1 MPTQQQ
7 QINYGNSANDGQG
20 DPLRSAFIKTDD
32 NFDAIWAAGP
42 VGSNVTILNTTIATV
57 STNGNLILKPNGI
70 GIVQANSHILPN
82 TANIRDLGS
91 STQRWRTAYSQSVNS
106 VNLTASGEVILPPVS
121 DITIPGGTN
130 GYVLQT
136 DGAGNL
142 SWTAQGGAG
151 NGNPGGAN
159 TEIQF
164 NDAGTFGGD
173 ADLTYNKNTNV
184 LNLNGTLTALDAT
197 VYGAMAAVTMSASGN
212 ATANYFIGNGSQLTG
227 ITAGA
232 GGANTQIQFND
243 AGDLSGNASF
253 TFNRVTGNVNL
264 AGLEF
269 GNQFISG
276 TVPNGNITFHPDQ
289 SGQVVIQGASNA
301 LLHVVADEP
310 NFQSR
315 VRIETYGNT
324 NVVGGGEFQ
333 GRWTRGTPDAPL
345 PTLNDDKLAQF
356 GGQGFADNAY
366 STGSRAY
373 ITIDAAGNWNNSSQ
387 GAHISFHTTHVDSVV
402 PAEHLRLTSGGNLVL
417 FDGNL
422 FVSNGMARFG
432 TGLLSAGNILPTANG
447 VYSLGNAATYWS
459 NLWVANN
466 VTANYFV
473 GNGSQL
479 TGITASANT
488 GNVTFNDQI
497 VIGTGSNDGGGG
509 LYLAPGPASIA
520 NSAVQYLRV
529 RGGDYPTHIH
539 LDTGN
544 NAYYDQYF
552 GADSRFVKLEAN
564 GNVVINADDYTGNG
578 ASWTFGTDG
587 SLTLPNADATGF
599 GNIYFEENSSTITFG
614 LDDNTIPFLY
624 SFSTSGI
631 TLPRGGATIRDTV
644 GNAVAFG
651 RDAAATGPQGNAAI
665 AIGQQA
671 GDTSQGASSVAIG
684 YKAGLNTQGDNSVAI
699 GTQAGQITQGQFAVA
714 IGDNAGNN
722 AQGTDAVA
730 IGASAGL
737 TAQGNGAVAIGPA
750 TATTSQ
756 GDNAVAIGDSAGE
769 VSQGEITVAIG
780 YLAGQTI
787 QGNAAVAVGAGAGTN
802 TQGLHAVAIGTDAGA
817 TTQGNRAVAIG
828 YLAGSIAQGNSAVA
842 IGYYAGE
849 LNQGNNS
856 IIINATGVDLQQ
868 TTANTFTVAPVRNDV
883 ANTAEVMFYNTTSKE
898 ITYGNTIS
906 VVGNITSGNLTVG
919 SGTIT
924 GGNVNG
930 ATFNGNVAFGTGTV
944 GGSGNIT
951 GGNISAI
958 GNVAAGNISAVGNI
972 IGNTAGF
979 AIGYRDIPQV
989 SLAANVTTALS
1000 DAGKHY
1006 YSTSASNLALTI
1018 ANNSSVSWAVGT
1030 AISIVNRG
1038 TANITVV
1045 QGSGVSLYLA
1055 GNATAANRTVT
1066 TYGMATVLNVAA
1078 NVWMIN
1084 GTGLS

>member
-1 MPTQQQ
+1 MANTGNTQQ
-7 QINYGNSANDGQG
+7 QINYGAAVNDGNG
-20 DPLRSAFIKTDD
+20 DPLRTAFIKTDD
-32 NFDAIWAAGP
+32 NFDNVWLAGP
-42 VGSNVTILNTTIATV
+42 VGSNITITNNTV
-57 STNGNLILKPNGI
+57 QVNNTNGNLILSPNGVGVI
-70 GIVQANSHILPN
+70 QTNSRLLPRLNN
-82 TANIRDLGS
+82 TYDFGS
-91 STQRWRTAYSQSVNS
+91 TTLKYRTGYFGAGGLVIDGN
-106 VNLTASGEVILPPVS
+106 VTVAGNLTAGNIAYTGNVFVGDLQGSVYADDSTIMVDAVDNELFAGRATISGNVS
-121 DITIPGGTN
+121 ATYFTGNGSLLTGIATSYGNANVVANLAALGNNPISTTGNVTANYFLGNGRQLTGVVSSYGNTN
-130 GYVLQT
+130 VAAYLTTYTGNLA
-136 DGAGNL
+136 AGNL
-142 SWTAQGGAG
+142 TVSSGSDTWTMSGQFLTG
-151 NGNPGGAN
+151 PGGAYWHSHPEQSSDDFVSAPGSDIRIQSVDAN
-159 TEIQF
+159 SVVESQISLTSTNIEIIVVNGVTKTWRF
-164 NDAGTFGGD
+164 NESGTSEIPGDIVPVVTVGASASVGNIANPWNNAYISGNINSGNVSAAGNVTASYFIGNGSQ
-173 ADLTYNKNTNV
+173 LTSLPAPAVTQDITS
-184 LNLNGTLTALDAT
+184 NGAMSIMTYDGVIKYVSYAT
-197 VYGAMAAVTMSASGN
+197 VEPSSGN
-212 ATANYFIGNGSQLTG
+212 IAAGNISTTGNVTGNYFIGNGSQLTG
-227 ITAGA
+227 I
-232 GGANTQIQFND
+232 
-243 AGDLSGNASF
+243 
-253 TFNRVTGNVNL
+253 
-264 AGLEF
+264 
-269 GNQFISG
+269 
-276 TVPNGNITFHPDQ
+276 
-289 SGQVVIQGASNA
+289 
-301 LLHVVADEP
+301 
-310 NFQSR
+310 
-315 VRIETYGNT
+315 
-324 NVVGGGEFQ
+324 
-333 GRWTRGTPDAPL
+333 
-345 PTLNDDKLAQF
+345 
-356 GGQGFADNAY
+356 
-366 STGSRAY
+366 ST
-373 ITIDAAGNWNNSSQ
+373 
-387 GAHISFHTTHVDSVV
+387 
-402 PAEHLRLTSGGNLVL
+402 
-417 FDGNL
+417 
-422 FVSNGMARFG
+422 
-432 TGLLSAGNILPTANG
+432 
-447 VYSLGNAATYWS
+447 
-459 NLWVANN
+459 
-466 VTANYFV
+466 
-473 GNGSQL
+473 
-479 TGITASANT
+479 ANT
-488 GNVTFNDQI
+488 GNVTFSGEA
-497 VIGTGSNDGGGG
+497 VIGTGTSNTVSG
-509 LYLAPGPASIA
+509 LYLAPDPVSLT
-520 NSAVQYLRV
+520 NDLYLRV
-529 RGGDYPTHIH
+529 RGNIQDEPTHIH
-539 LDTGN
+539 FDTGN
-544 NAYYDQYF
+544 NQYYNQFIGDDNKYIQ
-552 GADSRFVKLEAN
+552 LAN
-564 GNVVINADDYTGNG
+564 TGNIVINTSDYVGNT
-578 ASWTFGTDG
+578 AQWNFSTDG
-587 SLTLPNADATGF
+587 VLTLPNADATGF

-614 LDDNTIPFLY
+614 LDDNTTPYLY

-644 GNAVAFG
+644 GNALAFG

>member
-1 MPTQQQ
+1 MANTGNTQQ
-7 QINYGNSANDGQG
+7 QINYGAAVNDGNG
-20 DPLRSAFIKTDD
+20 DPLRTAFIKTDD
-32 NFDAIWAAGP
+32 NFDNVWLAGP
-42 VGSNVTILNTTIATV
+42 VGSNITITNNTV
-57 STNGNLILKPNGI
+57 QVNNTNGNLILSPNGVGVI
-70 GIVQANSHILPN
+70 QTNSRLLPRLNN
-82 TANIRDLGS
+82 TYDFGS
-91 STQRWRTAYSQSVNS
+91 TTLKYRTGYFGAGGLVIDGN
-106 VNLTASGEVILPPVS
+106 VTVAGNLTAGNIAYTGNVFVGDLQGSVYADDSTIMVDAVDNELFAGRATISGNVSATYFTGNGSLLTGIATSYGNANVVANLAALGNNPVS
-121 DITIPGGTN
+121 TTGNVTANYFLGNGRQLTGVVSSYGNTN
-130 GYVLQT
+130 VAAYLTTYTGNLA
-136 DGAGNL
+136 AGNL
-142 SWTAQGGAG
+142 TVSSGSDTWTISGQFLTG
-151 NGNPGGAN
+151 PGGAYWHSHPEQSSDDFVSAPGSDIRIQSIDAN
-159 TEIQF
+159 GITESKILLTSADIELTVINGITRNWRLNESGITEF
-164 NDAGTFGGD
+164 PGCLTPVVAAGGCG
-173 ADLTYNKNTNV
+173 NIGNV
-184 LNLNGTLTALDAT
+184 SNPWANA
-197 VYGAMAAVTMSASGN
+197 YFSGN
-212 ATANYFIGNGSQLTG
+212 IAAGNISTTGNVTGNYFIGNGSQLTG
-227 ITAGA
+227 I
-232 GGANTQIQFND
+232 
-243 AGDLSGNASF
+243 
-253 TFNRVTGNVNL
+253 
-264 AGLEF
+264 
-269 GNQFISG
+269 
-276 TVPNGNITFHPDQ
+276 
-289 SGQVVIQGASNA
+289 
-301 LLHVVADEP
+301 
-310 NFQSR
+310 
-315 VRIETYGNT
+315 
-324 NVVGGGEFQ
+324 
-333 GRWTRGTPDAPL
+333 
-345 PTLNDDKLAQF
+345 
-356 GGQGFADNAY
+356 
-366 STGSRAY
+366 ST
-373 ITIDAAGNWNNSSQ
+373 
-387 GAHISFHTTHVDSVV
+387 
-402 PAEHLRLTSGGNLVL
+402 
-417 FDGNL
+417 
-422 FVSNGMARFG
+422 
-432 TGLLSAGNILPTANG
+432 
-447 VYSLGNAATYWS
+447 
-459 NLWVANN
+459 
-466 VTANYFV
+466 
-473 GNGSQL
+473 
-479 TGITASANT
+479 ANT
-488 GNVTFNDQI
+488 GNVTFSGEA
-497 VIGTGSNDGGGG
+497 VIGTGTSNTVSG
-509 LYLAPGPASIA
+509 LYLAPDPVSLT
-520 NSAVQYLRV
+520 NDLYLRV
-529 RGGDYPTHIH
+529 RGNIQDEPTHIH
-539 LDTGN
+539 FDTGN
-544 NAYYDQYF
+544 NQYYNQFIGDDNKYIQ
-552 GADSRFVKLEAN
+552 LAN
-564 GNVVINADDYTGNG
+564 TGNIVINTSDYVGNT
-578 ASWTFGTDG
+578 AQWNFSTDG
-587 SLTLPNADATGF
+587 VLTLPNADATGF

-614 LDDNTIPFLY
+614 LDDNTTPYLY

-644 GNAVAFG
+644 GNALAFG